1 MNTATPAPQTEAEV
15 WMRIMYPER
24 ELTPKVA
31 QAILQLTFPSH
42 DLGQMNELS
51 AKARAGTLTAE
62 EDRAMDAFERA
73 GAILSILKSKA
84 RRVLRPAAR

>member
-1 MNTATPAPQTEAEV
+1 
-15 WMRIMYPER
+15 MYPER
-24 ELTPKVA
+24 ELTPAVA

-42 DLGQMNELS
+42 DLDQMNELS
-51 AKARAGTLTAE
+51 AKARAGTLTSE

-84 RRVLRPAAR
+84 RRVLHPAPRRSRP